1 MELLPCGSQCHRKA
15 AYIGGRKMELLPC
28 GSQCH
33 RKAAYIGGFLVV
45 GVARFAADAR
55 LVSKAAQ
62 RVSGAPAQ
70 RNDTE
75 SIEPLDFTKA
85 AYIGGFLVVGVARFE
100 LAALRSRT
108 VRATKLRYTPL
119 IVVHLFCTSLYQE
132 CVLMFGSASRA
143 HRRFCVTRPEKEVCH
158 PSPTE
163 CRCVALSFR
172 NPNCATPR

>member
-1 MELLPCGSQCHRKA
+1 MELLPCGSQCHEKA
-15 AYIGGRKMELLPC
+15 AHMGGRKMELLPC
-28 GSQCH
+28 GSQSH
-33 RKAAYIGGFLVV
+33 R
-45 GVARFAADAR
+45 
-55 LVSKAAQ
+55 
-62 RVSGAPAQ
+62 
-70 RNDTE
+70 
-75 SIEPLDFTKA
+75 KA

-119 IVVHLFCTSLYQE
+119 IVIHLFYTLLYQE
-132 CVLMFGSASRA
+132 CVFMFGSASRA